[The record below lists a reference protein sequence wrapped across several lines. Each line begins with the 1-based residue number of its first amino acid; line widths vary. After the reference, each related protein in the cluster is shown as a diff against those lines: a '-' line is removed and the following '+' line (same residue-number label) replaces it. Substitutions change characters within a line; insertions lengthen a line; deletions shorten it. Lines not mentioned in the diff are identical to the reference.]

1 MPKLSNQYGAQN
13 FRKVLAAW
21 LFSRLDKA
29 IKRCYIIL
37 RRRE

>member
-21 LFSRLDKA
+21 LLSRRDKE
-29 IKRCYIIL
+29 IKRCYIL
-37 RRRE
+37 QRRE